1 MEEKNHIDLRR
12 DNEKPMEERE
22 RRLKV
27 HFTELE
33 RRLDS
38 LKN

>member
-12 DNEKPMEERE
+12 DNEKIMDERE
-22 RRLKV
+22 KRLEI